1 MPNDEIITEE
11 TVIVAESTE
20 EPTIIEKP
28 ATPTVETQLEEIR
41 AQMAALIVQM
51 EEMRNERT
59 ISDTGNDRATDDT
72 GTDGGT
78 TEEAERASTEGNDVR
93 PRPRHWYYKKRF

>member
-1 MPNDEIITEE
+1 MEDEEIIKEE
-11 TVIVAESTE
+11 TVVVE
-20 EPTIIEKP
+20 EAIEEP
-28 ATPTVETQLEEIR
+28 ATPTVETQLEELR

-78 TEEAERASTEGNDVR
+78 TEETERSSTEGKDIR
-93 PRPRHWYYKKRF
+93 PRARHWFYKKRF